1 MHRRARARP
10 RLATRRRR
18 RLHVQVPCA
27 LALTQ
32 KAARAGARARTFTEH
47 SLSLGRGGVVGSKR
61 GKPEDEDTESDTY
74 LATVQKGPSA
84 LCICVGLPN
93 LPYAHCTYM
102 QPYCINLHTLHIHI
116 VVILHILSCSRSKR
130 NRTSTGF
137 KSGVLALQ
145 SSVPLWDSIRM
156 TTRMALAPCQSLGQT
171 RMGSRL
177 LKLTKG
183 GRPSIKK
190 NEVNVRCSTK
200 YRFHRSPSNQR
211 KLFGKSLSSAMRV

>member
-1 MHRRARARP
+1 MHMCRIAKFA
-10 RLATRRRR
+10 
-18 RLHVQVPCA
+18 
-27 LALTQ
+27 
-32 KAARAGARARTFTEH
+32 
-47 SLSLGRGGVVGSKR
+47 
-61 GKPEDEDTESDTY
+61 
-74 LATVQKGPSA
+74 
-84 LCICVGLPN
+84 IC
-93 LPYAHCTYM
+93 
-102 QPYCINLHTLHIHI
+102 TLHIYATILHYFAYIAYMCIYMHI
-116 VVILHILSCSRSKR
+116 VFILHILSCSRSKR

-137 KSGVLALQ
+137 KSGVLALP
-145 SSVPLWDSIRM
+145 SSVPWWDSIRM
-156 TTRMALAPCQSLGQT
+156 TTRMALTPCQSLGQT

>member
-102 QPYCINLHTLHIHI
+102 QPYCIILHTLHICAYI
-116 VVILHILSCSRSKR
+116 CILFLSYIYCPVAGAREIGRALGSSRAFWHCSRAFR
-130 NRTSTGF
+130 CG
-137 KSGVLALQ
+137 
-145 SSVPLWDSIRM
+145 
-156 TTRMALAPCQSLGQT
+156 TR
-171 RMGSRL
+171 
-177 LKLTKG
+177 
-183 GRPSIKK
+183 
-190 NEVNVRCSTK
+190 
-200 YRFHRSPSNQR
+200 
-211 KLFGKSLSSAMRV
+211 FG